1 MGLSKKHLRNIRDY
15 SAIVIGSALMGL
27 GIGVFLVDAH
37 VVPGGVSGL
46 SMAVHYATDGKVPVG
61 TMMWVMNLPLFIWG
75 VRELGKTFGLRTF
88 VGFTFSSLFVDFF
101 RGELPVIKGWAL
113 QNTDAI
119 RNLMEQDFLFLV
131 LWGAVLLGLGLG
143 IIFKFKGTTGGSD
156 IVAAVAH
163 KRWGA
168 RPGHVFMV
176 VDFVVISIAGVILS
190 FQPAGSLARPAM
202 VLTLY
207 AFFLLFI
214 SAYLVDII
222 IDGFN
227 YARAAIIISDRNQAI
242 GERIMHEMD
251 RGATALKG
259 RGLYTNADKEVLLT
273 VVTRKEIGVLQ
284 EIAHEEDPKAF
295 IITHDVHEVL
305 GEGFKR
311 RR

>member
-1 MGLSKKHLRNIRDY
+1 MTINRKHYRNFRDY

-46 SMAVHYATDGKVPVG
+46 SMAVHYATGGKVPVG
-61 TMMWVMNLPLFIWG
+61 TMMWIMNLPLFVWG

-88 VGFTFSSLFVDFF
+88 VGFTCSSLFVDFF
-101 RGELPVIKGWAL
+101 RGDLPLVKGWAL
-113 QNTDAI
+113 QNTAAI

-143 IIFKFKGTTGGSD
+143 VIFKFKGTTGGSD

-227 YARAAIIISDRNQAI
+227 YARAAIIISDKNQAI

-259 RGLYTNADKEVLLT
+259 RGLYSNADKEVLLT

>member
-1 MGLSKKHLRNIRDY
+1 MGISKKSIRNIRDY

-46 SMAVHYATDGKVPVG
+46 SMAIHYATDGKAPVG
-61 TMMWVMNLPLFIWG
+61 TMMWLMNLPLFVWG

-88 VGFTFSSLFVDFF
+88 VGFTLSSWFVDFF
-101 RGELPVIKGWAL
+101 RGDLPIVRGWPLHKTA
-113 QNTDAI
+113 AI
-119 RNLMEQDFLFLV
+119 QNLMEQDFLFLV

-163 KRWGA
+163 KRWRA
-168 RPGHVFMV
+168 RPGQVIML
-176 VDFVVISIAGVILS
+176 VDFFVIALAGVVLA
-190 FQPAGSLARPAM
+190 FQPAGTLARPAM

-214 SAYLVDII
+214 SAYLIDVI

-227 YARAAIIISDRNQAI
+227 YARAAIIISDKNQAI
-242 GERIMHEMD
+242 GKRIMNEMD
-251 RGATALKG
+251 RGATAIKG
-259 RGLYTNADKEVLLT
+259 RGLYTGADREVLLT

-284 EIAHEEDPKAF
+284 ELVHEEDPKSF

>member
-1 MGLSKKHLRNIRDY
+1 MALSKKHLRKVRDIA
-15 SAIVIGSALMGL
+15 AIAVGAALMGL

-46 SMAVHYATDGKVPVG
+46 SMAAHYASGGRIPVG
-61 TMMWVMNLPLFIWG
+61 TMMWLMNLPLFVWG

-88 VGFTFSSLFVDFF
+88 LGFSLSSLFVDLF
-101 RGELPVIKGWAL
+101 RGELPIVGGWPLHRTA
-113 QNTDAI
+113 AI
-119 RNLMEQDFLFLV
+119 QDLMEQDFLFLV
-131 LWGAVLLGLGLG
+131 LWGSVLLGLGLG

-163 KRWGA
+163 KRWGT
-168 RPGHVFMV
+168 RPGQVIML
-176 VDFVVISIAGVILS
+176 VDFFVISLAGFILAA
-190 FQPAGSLARPAM
+190 QPAGSLARPAM

-214 SAYLVDII
+214 SSYLIDVI

-227 YARAAIIISDRNQAI
+227 YARAAIIISDKNQAI
-242 GERIMHEMD
+242 GERIMHELD

-259 RGLYTNADKEVLLT
+259 RGLYTGADREVLLT

-284 EIAHEEDPKAF
+284 ELVREEDPKSF

>member
-1 MGLSKKHLRNIRDY
+1 MALNKKHYRNIRDY
-15 SAIVIGSALMGL
+15 AAIVIGSAMMGL

-37 VVPGGVSGL
+37 VVPGGVTGL
-46 SMAVHYATDGKVPVG
+46 SMAVHYLTDGKVPVG
-61 TMMWVMNLPLFIWG
+61 TMMWLMNLPLFVWG

-88 VGFTFSSLFVDFF
+88 VGFTLSSWFVDFF
-101 RGELPVIKGWAL
+101 RGDLPLVKGWAL
-113 QNTDAI
+113 QDTAAI

-168 RPGHVFMV
+168 RPGQVIML
-176 VDFVVISIAGVILS
+176 VDFFVIALAGLVLAY
-190 FQPAGSLARPAM
+190 QPAGSLARPAM

-214 SAYLVDII
+214 SAYLIDVI

-227 YARAAIIISDRNQAI
+227 YARAAIIISDKNQAI

-259 RGLYTNADKEVLLT
+259 RGLYTGADREVLLT

-284 EIAHEEDPKAF
+284 ELVREEDPKSF